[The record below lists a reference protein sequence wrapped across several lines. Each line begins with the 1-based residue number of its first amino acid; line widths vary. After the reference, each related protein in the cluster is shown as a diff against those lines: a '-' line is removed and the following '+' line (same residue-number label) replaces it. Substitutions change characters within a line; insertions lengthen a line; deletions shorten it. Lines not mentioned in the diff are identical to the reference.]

1 MCVAESRIPA
11 FMPAGV
17 RFWERGEEEKKKNQ
31 KPTFHLHNLRIVE
44 FVFKINPNMQKY
56 RYPKEFIRA
65 IPKSDLHVHL
75 DGSLRLK
82 TLIELAKDQKIELPS
97 YTEEGLKEK
106 VFKESYKDLSDYLC
120 GFKYTCAVLR
130 DAQALER
137 VAYELAIDNFEEGVR
152 YIEPRFAPQ
161 LNAHRK
167 LSVDEVLISVNKGL
181 TRAKKEINQRPAI
194 RSKKEPPF
202 EYGIIGCAMRKFDER
217 FSEYYRDF
225 IKMHCHTPLRKLYP
239 VAALEAVRA
248 FVDLRDQKGIP
259 IVGFD
264 IAGEEKGYPAEDYL
278 ESFQFA
284 HERFMKKTV
293 HAGEAY
299 GPPSIF
305 QAIADCHTDRIG
317 HGTYL
322 FEHQLING
330 LGAKEGKRYTEELTQ
345 YIADQRITIE
355 VCLTSNMQTV
365 PTIKKLKDHPFQKM
379 LEHKLSVTLC
389 TDNRLVSHTTVCD
402 EIEKALDAFVIP
414 PDHLKDIIIY
424 GFKRSFMAL
433 PYASKREY
441 VRELIEY
448 YEAMEK
454 RFGVG

>member
-1 MCVAESRIPA
+1 MS
-11 FMPAGV
+11 
-17 RFWERGEEEKKKNQ
+17 Q
-31 KPTFHLHNLRIVE
+31 KFT
-44 FVFKINPNMQKY
+44 
-56 RYPKEFIRA
+56 YPKEFIRA

-82 TLIELAKDQKIELPS
+82 TLIELAKKQKVELPS
-97 YTEEGLKEK
+97 YTEAGLRET
-106 VFKESYKDLSDYLC
+106 VFKESYKDLGEYLH

-130 DAQALER
+130 DKESLEQ

-161 LNAHRK
+161 LNAHKK
-167 LSVDEVLISVNKGL
+167 LTVDEVMIAVNAGL
-181 TRAKKEINQRPAI
+181 ARAKKEINARPEI
-194 RSKKEPPF
+194 RLNNQPRSGERGRLHPALPVEGALPAPLKEPPF

-217 FSEYYRDF
+217 FSEYYADF
-225 IKMHCHTPLRKLYP
+225 IHMHCHTPLSELYP
-239 VAALEAVRA
+239 LASLEAVRTL
-248 FVDLRDQKGIP
+248 VDIRDKTGIP

-278 ESFQFA
+278 DAYQFA
-284 HERFMKKTV
+284 HKHFMKKTV

-317 HGTYL
+317 HGTHL
-322 FEHQLING
+322 FAHELM
-330 LGAKEGKRYTEELTQ
+330 KEFEPAARKRYTEELAQ

-365 PTIKKLKDHPFQKM
+365 PTIRRLKDHPFQKM
-379 LEHKLSVTLC
+379 LEHKMSVTLC
-389 TDNRLVSHTTVCD
+389 TDNRLVSHTTVCN
-402 EIEKALDAFVIP
+402 EIEMALGAFSIS

-433 PYASKREY
+433 PYAEKREY

-448 YEAMEK
+448 YEEQEK
-454 RFGVG
+454 EFLPSL